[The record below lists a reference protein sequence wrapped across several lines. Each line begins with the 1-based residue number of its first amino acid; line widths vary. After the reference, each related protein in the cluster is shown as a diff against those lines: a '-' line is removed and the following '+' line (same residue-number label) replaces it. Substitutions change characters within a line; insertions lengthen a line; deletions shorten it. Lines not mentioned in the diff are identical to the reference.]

1 MKYKTRI
8 EPEMEAD
15 LEPKIEL
22 ESEDKF
28 LVPKFEAE
36 MTDAAVLAAVE
47 GVKLEVEMEVKP
59 ADYDEWFE
67 IQKELGV
74 YAPPEL
80 TLGGKR
86 SKSGRVRINGESGA
100 REVVGV
106 CTELERDLLDDAESL
121 DDLALYAQAQCPV
134 TARAQSTDRSGGPE
148 ENDIT
153 AQVQSAI
160 DSILSL
166 KKRPATSGGSG
177 SGSSGSQTSD
187 ANEKLLDQ
195 AVRSIMGS

>member
-1 MKYKTRI
+1 M
-8 EPEMEAD
+8 EPE

-28 LVPKFEAE
+28 LIPKFEAD
-36 MTDAAVLAAVE
+36 MADAADFVTD
-47 GVKLEVEMEVKP
+47 GVKLEVDMDVKP
-59 ADYDEWFE
+59 GDYDEWLE
-67 IQKELGV
+67 IQKELGA
-74 YAPPEL
+74 YAPEF
-80 TLGGKR
+80 TLGGKCR
-86 SKSGRVRINGESGA
+86 SKSGRTRMNGESGG
-100 REVVGV
+100 RDVV
-106 CTELERDLLDDAESL
+106 CTELERDLLDDAGSL

-134 TARAQSTDRSGGPE
+134 SSRGQFGDRSGGPE

-166 KKRPATSGGSG
+166 KKRPSTSGGAG
-177 SGSSGSQTSD
+177 GSSNQTND

>member
-1 MKYKTRI
+1 MKIKSRLEAET
-8 EPEMEAD
+8 EPE

-22 ESEDKF
+22 ESDDKF
-28 LVPKFEAE
+28 LIPKFEAD

-74 YAPPEL
+74 YAPTEL
-80 TLGGKR
+80 TLGGKGR
-86 SKSGRVRINGESGA
+86 SKSGRVRINGESGT
-100 REVVGV
+100 GV
-106 CTELERDLLDDAESL
+106 CSELERDLLDDTESL

-134 TARAQSTDRSGGPE
+134 VTRAQPE

-166 KKRPATSGGSG
+166 KKRPSVSGGA
-177 SGSSGSQTSD
+177 GSSQASND